1 MVRELVEFQLAQGVA
16 GFFVCGWT
24 GENLLLNEGERRLM
38 AATVIQHVRGR
49 VPVIVHVGCLTTAE
63 TARLAKHAQ
72 AAGATAISAKL
83 PMVYP
88 VGFEGIKAY
97 YADVAAA
104 APGLPLYVYY
114 EPDAG
119 AGFTP
124 AMFKEVCEAT
134 PTVAGL
140 KLTSS
145 NLFLMRQF
153 LDLDIAGRQPNILSG
168 MEEVL
173 VGALAMG
180 AHGSIAL
187 IYNLLPGLGVQAYA
201 ALRAGEI
208 EEAAALQSKLNRILA
223 VWYRQAEIGGVSRYK
238 AMLKLIGFDC
248 GWGRPPQPA
257 VTEAQMEEIKDAL
270 TGAGFWDVAATR

>member
-1 MVRELVEFQLAQGVA
+1 MLKLTGIIPALVTPFDAGRNVNSDMVRELVEFQLAQGVA

-38 AATVIQHVRGR
+38 ATTVVEQVKGR
-49 VPVIVHVGCLTTAE
+49 VPVVIHVGCLTTAE

-72 AAGATAISAKL
+72 VIGATAISAKL

-97 YADVAAA
+97 YADVANA
-104 APGLPLYVYY
+104 APALPLYVYY

-134 PTVAGL
+134 PSLAGM

-153 LDLDIAGRQPNILSG
+153 LDLEIGGQQPNILSG

-180 AHGSIAL
+180 VHGSIGLIDLCHINRSQSAL
-187 IYNLLPGLGVQAYA
+187 ACP
-201 ALRAGEI
+201 
-208 EEAAALQSKLNRILA
+208 
-223 VWYRQAEIGGVSRYK
+223 
-238 AMLKLIGFDC
+238 
-248 GWGRPPQPA
+248 
-257 VTEAQMEEIKDAL
+257 
-270 TGAGFWDVAATR
+270 